1 MKDLIVKG
9 AIYRDG
15 EMKNGKYSILR
26 DKFVAASTPSDLEG
40 TLIEAP
46 INFHTHLGDSFIS
59 SEPEGSLAQIVGP
72 GGFKLRALN
81 QAPASVVKGSM
92 KRSIDFMKNQG
103 TLAFFDFRESGMKG
117 LNLVPKFNGI
127 TGFFLTRPAT
137 SEEIPLLLDKS
148 AGFGMSALSDDD
160 PKYLKVLANSAHQR
174 KKIFAIHFSENKR
187 EDVKSL
193 LDLKPDYIV
202 HCIETTDSDLK
213 ALSRSGIP
221 VTITP
226 RSNVFHGKKPDYS
239 RLFRFGLTVL
249 LGTDNAFITEPS
261 IMEEVEFLYRYQ
273 RKLNR
278 LSPEEALS
286 TVIDNPRRVI
296 SKLRLKINQEK
307 YLFFPDEVLTPYQ
320 LVTRPNFYEKITVLK
335 EGNRISFF
343 PRKH

>member
-1 MKDLIVKG
+1 MKDLIVNG
-9 AIYRDG
+9 SIYKDG
-15 EMKNGKYSILR
+15 EMKDGKYSILR
-26 DKFVAASTPSDLEG
+26 DRFVDSSTPSDVEG

-59 SEPEGSLAQIVGP
+59 SEPEGSLEQIVGP
-72 GGFKLRALN
+72 GGFKMRALN
-81 QAPASVVKGSM
+81 QAPASVVKRSM

-117 LNLVPKFNGI
+117 LNLAPKFNDI
-127 TGFFLTRPAT
+127 TGFFLTRPTT
-137 SEEIPLLLDKS
+137 SEEIPSLLNKS
-148 AGFGMSALSDDD
+148 AGFGMSALADHD
-160 PKYLKVLANSAHQR
+160 LKCLKDLANSAHER

-187 EDVKSL
+187 EDIKSL

-202 HCIETTDSDLK
+202 HCIEVTDGDLK

-226 RSNVFHGKKPDYS
+226 RSNVFHGKRPDYS

-286 TVIDNPRRVI
+286 TVIENPRRVI